1 MLQISERLDEPG
13 QPDVQLT
20 LSFDKRQKSR
30 LRVSLDNNEDAF
42 LVLQRGTLLR
52 NGDLLRADNGLIIE
66 VRAAKEEVATASTED
81 TLLLAR
87 ACYHLGNRH
96 VPLQVGDGWLRLQRD
111 HVLED
116 MVRSL
121 GLDVCH
127 EEATFEPEGGA
138 YSSNHSHSHSH
149 DK

>member
-13 QPDVQLT
+13 KPSVQLT
-20 LSFDKRQKSR
+20 LPFDKRQKSR
-30 LRVSLDNNEDAF
+30 LRVSLDNNEEAF

-66 VRAAKEEVATASTED
+66 VRAAEEEVATASTKD
-81 TLLLAR
+81 ALLFAR

-121 GLDVCH
+121 GLDVRH
-127 EEATFEPEGGA
+127 EQAPFEPEGGA
-138 YSSNHSHSHSH
+138 YGSHHSHSHSH
-149 DK
+149 EK

>member
-1 MLQISERLDEPG
+1 MLQISELLNEPG
-13 QPDVQLT
+13 QPSVQLT
-20 LSFDKRQKSR
+20 LPFEKRQKSR
-30 LRVSLDNNEDAF
+30 LRVSLDNKEEAF

-66 VRAAKEEVATASTED
+66 VRAAIEEVATASTED
-81 TLLLAR
+81 TVLFAR

-121 GLDVCH
+121 GLDVRH
-127 EEATFEPEGGA
+127 EQAPFEPEGGA
-138 YSSNHSHSHSH
+138 YGSHHSHSHSH
-149 DK
+149 EK

>member
-1 MLQISERLDEPG
+1 MLQITERLDEPG
-13 QPDVQLT
+13 QPSVQLT
-20 LSFDKRQKSR
+20 LPFDKRQKSR
-30 LRVSLDNNEDAF
+30 LRVSLDNMEEAF

-66 VRAAKEEVATASTED
+66 VRAANEEVATASTED
-81 TLLLAR
+81 ALLFAR

-121 GLDVCH
+121 GLDVRH
-127 EEATFEPEGGA
+127 EQAPFEPEGGA
-138 YSSNHSHSHSH
+138 YGSHHSHSHSH
-149 DK
+149 EK

>member
-1 MLQISERLDEPG
+1 MLQISERLNEPG
-13 QPDVQLT
+13 QPSVQLT
-20 LSFDKRQKSR
+20 LPFEKRQKSR
-30 LRVSLDNNEDAF
+30 LRVSLDNKEEAF

-66 VRAAKEEVATASTED
+66 VRAAIEEVATASTED
-81 TLLLAR
+81 TVLFAR

-121 GLDVCH
+121 GLDVRH
-127 EEATFEPEGGA
+127 EQAPFEPEGGA
-138 YSSNHSHSHSH
+138 YGSHHSHSHSH
-149 DK
+149 EK